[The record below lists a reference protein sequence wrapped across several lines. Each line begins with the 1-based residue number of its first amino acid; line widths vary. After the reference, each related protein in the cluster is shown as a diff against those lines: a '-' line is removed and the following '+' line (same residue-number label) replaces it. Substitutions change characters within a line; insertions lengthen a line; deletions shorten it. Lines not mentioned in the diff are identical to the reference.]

1 MASGGQEDFLK
12 RLQQFYGDVVINVV
26 HVYFEREVLD
36 KTTFFLFL
44 DKNKHE
50 LFHEFIPKIP
60 CCKCFKSKSI
70 ASVSKTGCLDEFQ
83 FDLLYDRSACAETN
97 HEIKRGQ
104 KFQQHCVCN
113 INPNRV
119 EVADLDIILI
129 RAVIKTCCK
138 RTLPGNP
145 LWLKE
150 IKDVRNYIDHIG
162 NPSRIS
168 KSDFDEKWSILEANT
183 IELAAITGKSF
194 RHLIQMQIQSLKT
207 VHNTTNV
214 IQEATEKANDSLKK
228 DILDAFRNH
237 PGVTQDEI
245 GQISYQLDQLLFKI
259 TDLEV
264 KISTK
269 ETSEVIENVQ
279 KDPTKCFIRWTL
291 STPSSWCV
299 EDIKRKLRS
308 VTELTNFT
316 IEFVYTGSLI
326 IDTSVSFDLIRV
338 PEKFSKASL
347 EFLQSFIQSCDI
359 DTTVAYTVDVHIL
372 ASFKPYMGK

>member
-1 MASGGQEDFLK
+1 MASEQQDFLK
-12 RLQQFYGDVVINVV
+12 RLQQFYGDVVMNVV

-36 KTTFFLFL
+36 KTTFSLFL
-44 DKNKHE
+44 DKHKHE
-50 LFHEFIPKIP
+50 LFHEYIPKVP
-60 CCKCFKSKSI
+60 CCECLKSNSI
-70 ASVSKTGCLDEFQ
+70 ASAFKTSSLGEFQ
-83 FDLLYDRSACAETN
+83 FDLLYDRSACVVTN
-97 HEIKRGQ
+97 HELKRGQ
-104 KFQQHCVCN
+104 KFKQHCLCN

-145 LWLKE
+145 LWLKD

-168 KSDFDEKWSILEANT
+168 KSDFDEKWNILETNT
-183 IELAAITGKSF
+183 LDLATMTGKSF
-194 RHLIQMQIQSLKT
+194 RHLIQMQIQSLKA

-228 DILDAFRNH
+228 DILNAFRNH

-269 ETSEVIENVQ
+269 GKSDVIESEQ
-279 KDPTKCFIRWTL
+279 K
-291 STPSSWCV
+291 
-299 EDIKRKLRS
+299 
-308 VTELTNFT
+308 
-316 IEFVYTGSLI
+316 EFH
-326 IDTSVSFDLIRV
+326 
-338 PEKFSKASL
+338 E
-347 EFLQSFIQSCDI
+347 
-359 DTTVAYTVDVHIL
+359 
-372 ASFKPYMGK
+372 